1 MNLVWKERCPIGSLL
16 RKGASTTNNFG
27 CKLLVPIGL
36 VLRIPLRIEI
46 ISDRRISIEIKVTYL
61 IVTLIT
67 KLFVIKGY

>member
-16 RKGASTTNNFG
+16 RKGASATNNFG
-27 CKLLVPIGL
+27 YKLLVPIGL

-46 ISDRRISIEIKVTYL
+46 ISDRRISIEIKVTYS